1 MQKMTI
7 TEATTREPGASDGA
21 GLTLPR
27 AQSLAAQVAEFIVD
41 GIASGAFQFGQRL
54 VETDLARQLNVS
66 RVPIREAIKML
77 EAQGILLVIPHRGA
91 YIAEFD
97 ERKIERICQARAALE
112 NLALPDALAALR
124 TRPER
129 LASLETLIARMERA
143 YAEGDWAEAGRADL
157 EFHRQICL
165 ASDNEIVIT
174 LWEALARHIAIVFG
188 RELAAERGNPRLA
201 AQHRR
206 IVELFRK
213 GDLAKLDDEIRRHI
227 MRLRGGRS

>member
-1 MQKMTI
+1 MLAQCRLPDRARLCYLSRPAPTAPAFGFTRVTILYTFSIDMQKMTI

-27 AQSLAAQVAEFIVD
+27 AQSLAAMVAEFIVD

-112 NLALPDALAALR
+112 NLALPDALAAR
-124 TRPER
+124 RPRPAR
-129 LASLETLIARMERA
+129 LASLETLT
-143 YAEGDWAEAGRADL
+143 AGREGA
-157 EFHRQICL
+157 
-165 ASDNEIVIT
+165 
-174 LWEALARHIAIVFG
+174 
-188 RELAAERGNPRLA
+188 
-201 AQHRR
+201 
-206 IVELFRK
+206 
-213 GDLAKLDDEIRRHI
+213 
-227 MRLRGGRS
+227 